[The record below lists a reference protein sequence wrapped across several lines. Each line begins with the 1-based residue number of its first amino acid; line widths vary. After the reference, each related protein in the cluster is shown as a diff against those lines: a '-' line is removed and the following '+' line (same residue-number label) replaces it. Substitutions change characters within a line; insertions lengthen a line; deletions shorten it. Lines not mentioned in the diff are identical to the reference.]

1 MAPLAKTKPR
11 RFLKELDPDLPMLY
25 TDQDKLKQMLTHLLR
40 NAVKF
45 TEAGTVTVTA
55 QHQAEMLTVAVADT
69 GIGIPEEACER
80 IFEAF
85 RQVDSSTTRQ
95 FGGTGLGL
103 AISRRLARLLG
114 GEVTVQST
122 VGVGSTF
129 TVTLPLQYASA
140 QSAPAHTAPAA
151 SLERKERGYETRPDR
166 GRR

>member
-1 MAPLAKTKPR
+1 VAPLVKEKPLR
-11 RFLKELDPDLPMLY
+11 LLKELDPDLPMLY
-25 TDQDKLKQMLTHLLR
+25 IDQDKLRQMLAHLLR
-40 NAVKF
+40 NAVQF
-45 TEAGTVTVTA
+45 TEAGTNTVTA
-55 QHQAEMLTVAVADT
+55 QHQAEMLIVAVPDS

-103 AISRRLARLLG
+103 AISRRLAHLLG

-129 TVTLPLQYASA
+129 TVTLPLRYNAIQTLY
-140 QSAPAHTAPAA
+140 
-151 SLERKERGYETRPDR
+151 SLCATPFPLGRGGGAERTRL
-166 GRR
+166 